1 MDDTLMDTERRA
13 QRGTETQR
21 ECLVLVKQVS
31 QTPHR
36 GHWTL
41 ADGVLWGILCPAEQH
56 PWPRLRPTAVLPV
69 PGVIAGSVPAPVR
82 WLLDPKHAFLF
93 YYTCGQLSHSL
104 CLCSLFFIEF
114 IGVSLVNTII
124 YISGVQL
131 HETSSV
137 YCMVLSTPSQVSFHH
152 HLSPF
157 TLLYLP
163 HPLPSAHPH
172 TVL

>member
-1 MDDTLMDTERRA
+1 M
-13 QRGTETQR
+13 
-21 ECLVLVKQVS
+21 LVKQVS

-56 PWPRLRPTAVLPV
+56 PWPRLMPTAVLPV
-69 PGVIAGSVPAPVR
+69 PGVIAGSIPAPVR

-137 YCMVLSTPSQVSFHH
+137 YCMVCSAPQVKSPSITIY
-152 HLSPF
+152 P
-157 TLLYLP
+157 
-163 HPLPSAHPH
+163 PLPSSTSPTPFPLLIPTLSSDSSIFFFFFA
-172 TVL
+172 